1 MSRPSGDPDELAL
14 LVADV
19 FEAAGVLRRY
29 GERTAATAGQTQARW
44 QLMSVV
50 SDGDWTVPAAAGRLG
65 TSRQAV
71 QRIANELADD
81 GLAAFEDNPGHRRSP
96 FLRLSEDGRR
106 ALAAISVRA
115 RTENQAVLT
124 ALDGLDV
131 ALIRMGLR
139 QLTAAVRAR
148 LDDTGKDVPAAD
160 ALRRSRSGESSRLC
174 SGLDHGGGRGHQ
186 RASRRRRSHIM
197 AR

>member
-1 MSRPSGDPDELAL
+1 MIQPAGDPGELAL

-44 QLMSVV
+44 QLLSVV
-50 SDGDWTVPAAAGRLG
+50 SDGDWTVPAAASRLG

-96 FLRLSEDGRR
+96 FLRLTGDGRR
-106 ALAAISVRA
+106 ALAAISVTA
-115 RTENQAVLT
+115 RQESQAILPG
-124 ALDGLDV
+124 LDGLDV
-131 ALIRMGLR
+131 ALIRAGLR
-139 QLTAAVRAR
+139 QLTSAARAR
-148 LDDTGKDVPAAD
+148 LDDTGKDGA
-160 ALRRSRSGESSRLC
+160 SG
-174 SGLDHGGGRGHQ
+174 
-186 RASRRRRSHIM
+186 
-197 AR
+197 